1 MILSAI
7 AAVPL
12 LIWTYLLLGRG
23 GFWQPAR
30 HFSPRPPHHNAPRS
44 VIAIIP
50 ARNEA
55 QLISAAVA
63 SLLRQDFAGSLRVI
77 VVDDG
82 STDGTGRAAEQAAAS
97 LGAAARL
104 SIIGAGAPEP
114 GWNGKV
120 WAMSQGAIAASALQP
135 DYLLFTD
142 ADIAHEP
149 GNLAALVATAQDGE
163 YELVSY
169 MVKLCASSFAERC
182 LIPAFVY
189 FFLMLYP
196 PAWIRSPRSSVAG
209 AAGGCMLIRSQTLT
223 RIGGLQAIRSR
234 LIDDCALAQA
244 IKAAGGTVWLG
255 LTRTARSIRP
265 YGSFAEIGRMI
276 SRTAF
281 NQLHHSWL
289 LLAAT
294 MLGLFVTFALPPLL
308 LCSGRPIPMVLGA
321 SAWALMSISYAPMV
335 RFYGLSWLWCLG
347 LPVTAMF
354 YAVATIH
361 SAVQYRLGRGGHWK
375 GRIQDEL
382 LARR

>member
-104 SIIGAGAPEP
+104 SVIGAGAPEP

-163 YELVSY
+163 
-169 MVKLCASSFAERC
+169 
-182 LIPAFVY
+182 
-189 FFLMLYP
+189 
-196 PAWIRSPRSSVAG
+196 
-209 AAGGCMLIRSQTLT
+209 
-223 RIGGLQAIRSR
+223 
-234 LIDDCALAQA
+234 
-244 IKAAGGTVWLG
+244 
-255 LTRTARSIRP
+255 
-265 YGSFAEIGRMI
+265 
-276 SRTAF
+276 
-281 NQLHHSWL
+281 
-289 LLAAT
+289 
-294 MLGLFVTFALPPLL
+294 
-308 LCSGRPIPMVLGA
+308 
-321 SAWALMSISYAPMV
+321 
-335 RFYGLSWLWCLG
+335 
-347 LPVTAMF
+347 
-354 YAVATIH
+354 
-361 SAVQYRLGRGGHWK
+361 
-375 GRIQDEL
+375 
-382 LARR
+382 